1 MKKKEREHLRAD
13 PFVHFFET
21 LLSFFKQNRRTIL
34 LGAGIAALVIIA
46 LGALFLFRNLSSASE
61 NRLYA
66 EAFRVRTAANMT
78 VDQKIAK
85 LQGMEFRRGISAAG
99 RLFLAALEYEK
110 GDLQKA
116 EAALA
121 AMPSSRVALINDQKQ
136 ALYAQVLAAGN
147 RTAEAESTLN
157 RMLADRKTAMAKEL
171 ILMQLADLQIKG
183 KHNDEAASTL
193 KRILSEYPDTPS
205 AVQARNR
212 LSAIETAGA
221 PTR

>member
-1 MKKKEREHLRAD
+1 MKKKEKDHLRAD

-21 LLSFFKQNRRTIL
+21 AITFFKENRRTIL
-34 LGAGIAALVIIA
+34 LAAGITVLVIIA
-46 LGALFLFRNLSSASE
+46 LGGLFLIQNLSSAGE

-66 EAFRVRTAANMT
+66 EAFRVRTATNLT

-110 GDLQKA
+110 GDLPKA

-121 AMPSSRVALINDQKQ
+121 AMPASRVALINDQKQ
-136 ALYAQVLAAGN
+136 TLYAQVLAAGG
-147 RTAEAESTLN
+147 RTAEAESALN
-157 RMLADRKTAMAKEL
+157 RMLADKKIAMAKEL
-171 ILMQLADLQIKG
+171 ILMQLADLQIKD

-205 AVQARNR
+205 AMQARNR
-212 LSAIETAGA
+212 LSAIENAGA
-221 PTR
+221 AAQ